1 MQTNPTTGDSTENGS
16 HDETR
21 SFKAD
26 VAVAAFFLIWAVV
39 GWISL
44 LSDKNLFSDLYAGAD
59 PGPTLLPIIVLC
71 VLTVGGSALAA
82 GALISRRPVSNDG
95 TARRLPNGFKLALA
109 LFLSVASF
117 PFFMTIIG
125 YLPTTFI
132 FVFVWAFVLT
142 QEPMRAPF
150 RNGLIAALAAS
161 ITALLI
167 YACFDLLIGVR
178 FP

>member
-16 HDETR
+16 HDGTR

-26 VAVAAFFLIWAVV
+26 VAVAAFFLIWAAV

-71 VLTVGGSALAA
+71 VLTVGGAALAA
-82 GALISRRPVSNDG
+82 GALISRRPASKDG
-95 TARRLPNGFKLALA
+95 TARHLPKGFKLALA